1 MKLTI
6 TRWEEMPVGVYM
18 ELQELCGKNADIE
31 PENVEIGIVGLL
43 CGVEEDDVLSLP
55 ISEFQELRRQ
65 AQFVSTWP
73 EITAK
78 CPKRITINGTV
89 YSVCRDAGKMSTA
102 QYIDFQSYSS
112 QSGVGFLPYVLTCFL
127 VPEGKEYAKDYDI
140 DKVVAD
146 IKDYLPIVT
155 AYEMCAFF
163 LRKYLASIMATL
175 RFSESMMRKTLRR
188 ERDPE
193 KRRRITETME
203 AIRSLRNGDGLMPF
217 AG

>member
-1 MKLTI
+1 
-6 TRWEEMPVGVYM
+6 
-18 ELQELCGKNADIE
+18 
-31 PENVEIGIVGLL
+31 
-43 CGVEEDDVLSLP
+43 
-55 ISEFQELRRQ
+55 
-65 AQFVSTWP
+65 
-73 EITAK
+73 
-78 CPKRITINGTV
+78 
-89 YSVCRDAGKMSTA
+89 
-102 QYIDFQSYSS
+102 
-112 QSGVGFLPYVLTCFL
+112 VGFLPYVLTCFL

-203 AIRSLRNGDGLMPF
+203 AIRSLRNGGGLMPF